1 MKEEKKKRYV
11 IGLHVFGCWF
21 YLTNLKMKPFSP
33 GRNRNKNSTRRRNFK
48 YRIFQSQQGKC
59 ACCGREL
66 PIDEMQLHHIL
77 PRSIGG
83 KDGFENEIGLCND
96 CHQQIHYNPVF
107 YGEAIRKHVEQHPEV
122 LQEGESI
129 ETLEQLQPNKHSRV
143 HKKHKQWCFGP
154 IKVTYGE

>member
-66 PIDEMQLHHIL
+66 SIDEMQLHHIL

-83 KDGFENEIGLCND
+83 KDGFENEMGLCNE

-107 YGEAIRKHVEQHPEV
+107 YGEAIRKHVEQHPGV
-122 LQEGESI
+122 LQEGDSI
-129 ETLEQLQPNKHSRV
+129 ETLEQLQPNKHSRI